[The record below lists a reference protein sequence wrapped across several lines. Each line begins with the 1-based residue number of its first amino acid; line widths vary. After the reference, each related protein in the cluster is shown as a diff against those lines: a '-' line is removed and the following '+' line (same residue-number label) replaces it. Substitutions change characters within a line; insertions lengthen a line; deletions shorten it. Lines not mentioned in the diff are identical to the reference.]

1 MIIWCKNI
9 INQQKRIWF
18 CCAFLENIH
27 KTFKVITQVTNYVI
41 TTYFLVICWLQT
53 NVTKKWQFH
62 NVTSVRNSNVLKY
75 NVILTSFKNVTTWN
89 KETMELWC
97 NKKYVNMS
105 WRAKMK
111 CNCSVIS
118 IRNSNVTK
126 YNVILTLS
134 KNVTT
139 SNK

>member
-1 MIIWCKNI
+1 MIIWRKNM

-27 KTFKVITQVTNYVI
+27 KSFKVITEVTNYVI
-41 TTYFLVICWLQT
+41 TTYFFVIFWLQT

-89 KETMELWC
+89 KEIMELWC